1 MKIKKDRLTE
11 RLTIVINLWK
21 IEQTTKTLAVLIHF
35 TAAICGG
42 FFGAYAIL
50 TRVGNFGQAQT
61 ANLIEMAE
69 ALFAGDGLV
78 ALIRL
83 GAALIFIFSIAA
95 ATIMDIKSS
104 KDVRYI
110 AICFDILAAISMGFI
125 PETVNPVLALYPVF
139 FAMAFQWCIF
149 KDVSGYASATIFCSN
164 NLKQTITSVTES
176 LLLPH
181 DSLER
186 KEKQRKAKYF
196 GGTFLSF
203 YIGVTAECAVWQIL
217 GVYSIWCN
225 ICFMLLLAYLVKKDN
240 QLTNQVKRTTA
251 IRQSHPISG

>member
-1 MKIKKDRLTE
+1 MK
-11 RLTIVINLWK
+11 
-21 IEQTTKTLAVLIHF
+21 QTTKILAVLIHF
-35 TAAICGG
+35 TAALCGG

-69 ALFAGDGLV
+69 ALFAGDGLDTI
-78 ALIRL
+78 IRL

-95 ATIMDIKSS
+95 AIMDNKSS

-125 PETVNPVLALYPVF
+125 PETVNPILALYPVF

-164 NLKQTITSVTES
+164 NLKQTVTSITES

-181 DSLER
+181 GSSER
-186 KEKQRKAKYF
+186 REKQRKAKYF

-203 YIGVTAECAVWQIL
+203 YIGVAAECAVWPIL
-217 GVYSIWCN
+217 GVRSIWCN
-225 ICFMLLLAYLVKKDN
+225 ICFMLLLTYLVKKDN
-240 QLTNQVKRTTA
+240 RMK
-251 IRQSHPISG
+251 

>member
-1 MKIKKDRLTE
+1 MK
-11 RLTIVINLWK
+11 
-21 IEQTTKTLAVLIHF
+21 QTTKTLAVLIHF

-110 AICFDILAAISMGFI
+110 AI
-125 PETVNPVLALYPVF
+125 
-139 FAMAFQWCIF
+139 
-149 KDVSGYASATIFCSN
+149 TIFCSN

-217 GVYSIWCN
+217 GVHSIWCN

-240 QLTNQVKRTTA
+240 QLTNQVKRTA
-251 IRQSHPISG
+251 AVNHSHPISG